1 MAAWAAGFLAIFLVL
16 GWIVAASDSFQSCL
30 AGDTDDLDDA
40 SFIRSVADNVSVP
53 TTLQCVGDFLDQNE
67 PTILALTAIAV
78 TFFGFGVWSAGRRLQ
93 RAALVLA
100 AAAEDSS
107 RLRLRAQVGL
117 HAIEPSPEAAQNSV
131 LITVK
136 NFGMT
141 AAPQVRIAAQFA
153 SEPPD
158 GAGGRDIP
166 DTGALLAL
174 FSGQAVTIP
183 LAPGEAISESPR
195 SIYVVGYVRY
205 ADVYGQNWRT
215 NFCWVW
221 QSAVARFVPHGPHN
235 DAISET

>member
-1 MAAWAAGFLAIFLVL
+1 
-16 GWIVAASDSFQSCL
+16 
-30 AGDTDDLDDA
+30 
-40 SFIRSVADNVSVP
+40 
-53 TTLQCVGDFLDQNE
+53 
-67 PTILALTAIAV
+67 
-78 TFFGFGVWSAGRRLQ
+78 
-93 RAALVLA
+93 
-100 AAAEDSS
+100 
-107 RLRLRAQVGL
+107 
-117 HAIEPSPEAAQNSV
+117 

-158 GAGGRDIP
+158 GAGGGDIP

-183 LAPGEAISESPR
+183 LAPNEPIPAAPR
-195 SIYVVGYVRY
+195 SIYVVGHIRY

-215 NFCWVW
+215 NFCCVW
-221 QSAVARFVPHGPHN
+221 QSAIARFVPYGPHN